1 LEVRI
6 RGNDVMRPRIA
17 GREEA
22 GSPDARHKPFSS
34 THENIVD
41 VDGQRTMTASS
52 ETTSDLKYVATLLV
66 FIVLTD
72 VAER

>member
-22 GSPDARHKPFSS
+22 GSPDAHHKPFSS
-34 THENIVD
+34 THENIVY

-66 FIVLTD
+66 FIALTI
-72 VAER
+72 VAE